1 MHMYMHIY
9 LYIYTY
15 IYIYLYIHIYTC
27 TYIHIYISIHTN
39 IHTYIQIFIHKCTTC
54 IYRWSSVEKYTA
66 LSTSTLAD
74 FHSFSSQL
82 MRQMK
87 AEVLIHGNATSE
99 EAKTLSKSIT
109 ETLSFLPLPA
119 SQVCLCIDLYMYTY
133 DIHTYIM

>member
-1 MHMYMHIY
+1 MYNV
-9 LYIYTY
+9 YIYFY
-15 IYIYLYIHIYTC
+15 IYIHTYIYLYIHMYTYQFIH
-27 TYIHIYISIHTN
+27 TYIHIYI
-39 IHTYIQIFIHKCTTC
+39 YKCTTC

-119 SQVCLCIDLYMYTY
+119 SQVRLCIDLYMYIY
-133 DIHTYIM
+133 DIHTCIM